1 MGSWVCTG
9 DSKSLLVHICSDLGR
24 RDKGRGPGGFAAALL
39 EGEEDGEGRGGRAR
53 EGRAWHGCARGFW
66 SRDEPASGLVPIDG
80 FL

>member
-53 EGRAWHGCARGFW
+53 EGRVWPRMAVP
-66 SRDEPASGLVPIDG
+66 EVSGLGMSQHLV
-80 FL
+80 